1 MSRPLQSIFGEV
13 IRSYRKE
20 RRISQERLALD
31 SDLQRSF
38 ISRLERGLT
47 QPTLV
52 TIFELA
58 QALDVE
64 PLQIIADVQNRW
76 NNKHQQKTTPKASSR
91 SLKVL
96 KK

>member
-1 MSRPLQSIFGEV
+1 MQAIFGEV

-20 RRISQERLALD
+20 KRISQERLALD

-38 ISRLERGLT
+38 ISRMERGLT

-64 PLQIIADVQNRW
+64 PRLIITEVQNRW
-76 NNKHQQKTTPKASSR
+76 KNQR
-91 SLKVL
+91 L
-96 KK
+96 

>member
-20 RRISQERLALD
+20 KRISQERLALD

-58 QALDVE
+58 QALNVE
-64 PLQIIADVQNRW
+64 PVQIIADVQNRW
-76 NNKHQQKTTPKASSR
+76 KNKHQQKNTP
-91 SLKVL
+91 
-96 KK
+96 